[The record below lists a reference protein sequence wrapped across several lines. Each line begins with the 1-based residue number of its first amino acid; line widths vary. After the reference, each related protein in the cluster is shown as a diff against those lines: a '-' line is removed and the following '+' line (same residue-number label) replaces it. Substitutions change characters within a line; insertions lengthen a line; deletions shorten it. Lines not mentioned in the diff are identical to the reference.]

1 MSSINFLSHT
11 EAVHHDD
18 DDVLNSSCRMK
29 IVSFKVSQLYESN
42 LEPSSANKF
51 WHFYKDDYRLEYR
64 TRHST

>member
-51 WHFYKDDYRLEYR
+51 
-64 TRHST
+64 